1 VCCWLLFSAWL
12 KFSLGL
18 GQRPK
23 SAFPRRSLRSLST
36 PNCRGQGHRQY
47 ATSLLLKLWL
57 LMGARKKY
65 MHPPVRLAW
74 GDVSSQHG
82 EGFTPCTCWQLEHS
96 MYIVISELLTQLAI
110 AVTLVPH
117 KLGFPCKL
125 KGANTARSERPEV
138 QAQSSC
144 FPSVPINNFHVSAS
158 ATAGPGAVQVR
169 VHLWPLPLCLSSFYS
184 SVAVTLCCLL
194 DVYKNA

>member
-144 FPSVPINNFHVSAS
+144 FPSVSINNFHVDQRLSDCRS
-158 ATAGPGAVQVR
+158 RCRAGPCA
-169 VHLWPLPLCLSSFYS
+169 PLAFATVLVKFLQQ
-184 SVAVTLCCLL
+184 CCRHSMLPAGC
-194 DVYKNA
+194 V